1 MLIQPVKAQFE
12 LQKNWY
18 IQSLEGLTNENVRS
32 PFREDL
38 NTVLWIAG
46 HILNTRMV
54 LLSVLTGR
62 NEYLA
67 FNRLFGKG
75 SDNKIDD
82 SYPSLEVLKENWL
95 HISVTLHE
103 VLDAIPEE
111 DLISVAPFQ
120 TSIPDST
127 LLGLIAYMAAH
138 ESYHIGQISVLRK
151 LT

>member
-1 MLIQPVKAQFE
+1 
-12 LQKNWY
+12 
-18 IQSLEGLTNENVRS
+18 
-32 PFREDL
+32 
-38 NTVLWIAG
+38 
-46 HILNTRMV
+46 MV
-54 LLSVLTGR
+54 LLSVLTGKK
-62 NEYLA
+62 EYLA

-95 HISVTLHE
+95 HISVTLSV

>member
-18 IQSLEGLTNENVRS
+18 IQSLEGLTDENVRS
-32 PFREDL
+32 SYREDL
-38 NTVLWIAG
+38 NPVLWIAG

-54 LLSVLTGR
+54 LLSILTGK

-82 SYPSLEVLKENWL
+82 SYPSFEVLKENWL
-95 HISVTLHE
+95 HISATLSE
-103 VLDAIPEE
+103 VLDSIPEE
-111 DLISVAPFQ
+111 DLISTAPFQ